1 MDASALGLNFISF
14 TFIFQLPASIQTRQ
28 LGQQAAG
35 TVDDKLIQ
43 FLVRFDYC
51 LYICMTIYL
60 LVRIFIVNRPQ
71 PYQQHQQCCEI
82 KSNGD
87 R

>member
-14 TFIFQLPASIQTRQ
+14 AFSFQLQSKLDSSDNKQRVLWMITQR
-28 LGQQAAG
+28 
-35 TVDDKLIQ
+35 LIQ
-43 FLVRFDYC
+43 FLGRFDYC
-51 LYICMTIYL
+51 LYVCMTIYL